1 MHLAR
6 ERRRFGDAALEQLQ
20 IADHD
25 AEQIVEVVRDA
36 AGELADR
43 FHLLRLQ
50 QPRFEA
56 LLLGQVVDDREEA
69 DAPRRSAP
77 ICGTK
82 WVCQSRVRPLRMA
95 RVRHAARARRAMHRV
110 DVRLDDRRTSLRRGS
125 SSRRRWP
132 SMLRADMPS
141 QSSNAGSRTS

>member
-1 MHLAR
+1 MSSLRPDSWRFRSSTAGSRICRRAKGEQAAR
-6 ERRRFGDAALEQLQ
+6 QIGAAHGRAHRGMDFARQRRRFGDAALEQLQ
-20 IADHD
+20 VADHD

-56 LLLGQVVDDREEA
+56 LLLGEIVDDREET
-69 DAPRRSAP
+69 DAPRRSAS

-82 WVCQSRVRPLRMA
+82 
-95 RVRHAARARRAMHRV
+95 
-110 DVRLDDRRTSLRRGS
+110 
-125 SSRRRWP
+125 
-132 SMLRADMPS
+132 
-141 QSSNAGSRTS
+141 